1 MEKNIYRYEVGIVQR
16 LAGRSEPGFLGGF
29 KSVEE
34 AFDYIEKYNT
44 SYGVLINSESV
55 PAEEYIAVE
64 EYIEYEDGEEVCNTF
79 PIKEEVAKPY
89 IKAVTTYHCEDEDSP
104 YLWRIEYKSDK
115 VEDVWSMIG
124 FPRDDVFDFMASA
137 KVTRS
142 FNSFTSEYE
151 AIYR

>member
-64 EYIEYEDGEEVCNTF
+64 EYIEYDDGEEICNRF
-79 PIKEEVAKPY
+79 PIEKKRH
-89 IKAVTTYHCEDEDSP
+89 IKKVTTYRCEDEDSP
-104 YLWRIEYKSDK
+104 YLWRIEYKSGNVD
-115 VEDVWSMIG
+115 DVWRMVG
-124 FPRDDVFDFMASA
+124 FPCDDVIDFMSSTASN
-137 KVTRS
+137 VTH
-142 FNSFTSEYE
+142 NVLTAEYE
-151 AIYR
+151 TVYRAS